1 MGKKIAI
8 AIILILLIGGGIFF
22 YFYAFG
28 EDKLSTKE
36 YQDQV
41 TTSLDLV
48 MPEYN
53 TLSTETS
60 SSAFSTKVANINA
73 NLTVAQAAIAP
84 EDMTTLDNEMDL
96 AITNLKTY
104 LTNVDY
110 AVANGNTADVEPNF
124 VGIQDSITQINTIYQ
139 QIMTY

>member
-22 YFYAFG
+22 YFYAFS
-28 EDKLSTKE
+28 EDKLSKKE
-36 YQDQV
+36 YQDQI

-60 SSAFSTKVANINA
+60 TSAFSTKVANINA
-73 NLTVAQAAIAP
+73 NLTVMQAAIAP
-84 EDMTTLDNEMDL
+84 EDMTAIDGEMDM

-110 AVANGNTADVEPNF
+110 AVANGNTPDIEPNF
-124 VGIQDSITQINTIYQ
+124 AGIQDSITQINTLYQ